1 MENLRAAAETA
12 GTDARTMAKRRERFV
27 FCSDQTIARVLAA
40 ANYRE
45 AKARRNFG
53 GNIFHAVNRKI
64 DFLVEK
70 SLFKFLDE
78 DAFAADLNERSRLQ
92 FVAGGFDDDE
102 FALPFGKHAAAGA
115 DTNGFH
121 G

>member
-1 MENLRAAAETA
+1 
-12 GTDARTMAKRRERFV
+12 
-27 FCSDQTIARVLAA
+27 
-40 ANYRE
+40 
-45 AKARRNFG
+45 
-53 GNIFHAVNRKI
+53 VNGEI

-92 FVAGGFDDDE
+92 FVAGGFDDNDFGVHSGGLE
-102 FALPFGKHAAAGA
+102 NFFADKFGLPFGKHAAAGA